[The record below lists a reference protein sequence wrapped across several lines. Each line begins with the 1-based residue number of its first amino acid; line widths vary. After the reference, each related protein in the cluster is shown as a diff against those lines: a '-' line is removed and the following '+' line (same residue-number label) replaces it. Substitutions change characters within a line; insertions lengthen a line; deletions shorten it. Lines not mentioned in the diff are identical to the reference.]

1 MRLRRSILEKKHS
14 TTSRI
19 ASVFDVFWEFYH
31 VFYYIRGKSNLPQV
45 LLFVRVI
52 FAKKFY
58 LKDAPLFYRAEILAK
73 DWFCLTGE
81 IVIRLL
87 RGGMLDKKR
96 FCLTGERMFS
106 FIGKIF
112 YKE

>member
-1 MRLRRSILEKKHS
+1 M
-14 TTSRI
+14 
-19 ASVFDVFWEFYH
+19 
-31 VFYYIRGKSNLPQV
+31 PQV

-52 FAKKFY
+52 FAKKNFIY
-58 LKDAPLFYRAEILAK
+58 NDAPLFYRAEILAK

-96 FCLTGERMFS
+96 FCLTGGKNVLFYREEY
-106 FIGKIF
+106 FIRNDF
-112 YKE
+112 AWRALPF